1 MPAATEEMQCEV
13 VGCMFKTPPME
24 LAIAMQRLELHDK
37 QVHRAPQVVPQQ
49 QPVGDQV
56 RAKPDKVRRPELKK
70 GISEDKFL
78 HYQRQWVRYKRAT
91 GIADEQ
97 TIRDQLLSSCS
108 EELAEDMENLY
119 GEQLDTKTESE
130 LLSKMHQLAVVSQ
143 NHLVNVVRLRSMMQ
157 DNDESV
163 RSYLARLKGAANV
176 CNLTVSCT
184 CPTASTVSYADQ
196 EILHCLVKG
205 LADEDIRRQVL
216 GVVDVMDL
224 DTTVKFI
231 EAKESGRKAGA
242 FLDSNEAGLNK
253 MTSYR
258 QAQR

>member
-1 MPAATEEMQCEV
+1 MATATEEMQCEV
-13 VGCMFKTPPME
+13 VGCEFVTSPME
-24 LAIAMQRLELHDK
+24 PTMAMQRLALHDK
-37 QVHRAPQVVPQQ
+37 QAHSVAQVIPQQ
-49 QPVGDQV
+49 QPQFDLVK
-56 RAKPDKVRRPELKK
+56 AKPDKVRRPELKK

-91 GIADEQ
+91 GLVDGE

-119 GEQLDTKTESE
+119 GEQLDRKTESE
-130 LLSKMHQLAVVSQ
+130 LLSKMHQLAVVAQ
-143 NHLVNVVRLRSMMQ
+143 NHLVNVVRLRSMVQ
-157 DNDESV
+157 DNDESI
-163 RSYLARLKGAANV
+163 RSYYARLKGAANV

-205 LADEDIRRQVL
+205 LADEGIRRQVL

-224 DTTVKFI
+224 DITVKFI
-231 EAKESGRKAGA
+231 EAKEPGRKT
-242 FLDSNEAGLNK
+242 GLGL
-253 MTSYR
+253 S
-258 QAQR
+258 

>member
-24 LAIAMQRLELHDK
+24 LAMAMQRLELHH
-37 QVHRAPQVVPQQ
+37 QMVHVAVQ
-49 QPVGDQV
+49 QPQGDQPK
-56 RAKPDKVRRPELKK
+56 AKPDKVRRPELKK

-91 GIADEQ
+91 GLADEE

-130 LLSKMHQLAVVSQ
+130 LLAKMHQLAVVAQ
-143 NHLVNVVRLRSMMQ
+143 NHLVNVVRLRSLMQ
-157 DNDESV
+157 DSDESV

-184 CPTASTVSYADQ
+184 CPTSSTVSFADQ

-205 LADEDIRRQVL
+205 L
-216 GVVDVMDL
+216 
-224 DTTVKFI
+224 
-231 EAKESGRKAGA
+231 S
-242 FLDSNEAGLNK
+242 
-253 MTSYR
+253 
-258 QAQR
+258 